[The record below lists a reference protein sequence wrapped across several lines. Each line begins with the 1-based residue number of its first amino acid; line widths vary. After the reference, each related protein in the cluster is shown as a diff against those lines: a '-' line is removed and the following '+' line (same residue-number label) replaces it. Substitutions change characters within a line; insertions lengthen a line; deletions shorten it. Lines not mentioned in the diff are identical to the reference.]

1 MAVVGLGRRAVAA
14 PVMGDD
20 AFATL
25 QKNSICVSDTGRQ
38 RPALAEHVGSL
49 DVAEGAVLGGAG
61 VLVIVTSLRS
71 DPAKATGIDEA
82 VKTLGRHRRGD
93 RIRCIRLVTFALMR

>member
-1 MAVVGLGRRAVAA
+1 
-14 PVMGDD
+14 
-20 AFATL
+20 
-25 QKNSICVSDTGRQ
+25 
-38 RPALAEHVGSL
+38 
-49 DVAEGAVLGGAG
+49 VLGGAG

-93 RIRCIRLVTFALMR
+93 RIRCIRVVTFALMR